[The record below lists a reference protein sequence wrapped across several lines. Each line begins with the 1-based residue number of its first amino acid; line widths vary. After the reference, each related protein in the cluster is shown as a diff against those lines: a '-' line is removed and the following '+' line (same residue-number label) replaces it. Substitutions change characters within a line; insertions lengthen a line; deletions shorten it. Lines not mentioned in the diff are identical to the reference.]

1 MEDSLKVFGNDT
13 KGIIFA
19 GIQYFIPH
27 QKTKTFMNKA
37 ELIDKIAKDSGINK
51 TQANDALDSFT
62 KSVVDTLKKGGKV
75 TLVGF
80 GTFSVTKRSARK
92 GRNPQTNK
100 VINIPAKKVAK
111 FKAGKEFSSRLK

>member
-1 MEDSLKVFGNDT
+1 
-13 KGIIFA
+13 
-19 GIQYFIPH
+19 
-27 QKTKTFMNKA
+27 MNKA
-37 ELIDKIAKDSGINK
+37 ELVDKIAKDSGINK
-51 TQANDALDSFT
+51 TQANDALDSVT

-111 FKAGKEFSSRLK
+111 FKAGKEFSSKLK